1 MVYLNLKNYEPSVK
15 LLYSHMD
22 TFINPGIDAPSTN
35 NNNIDFALTDF
46 RIYEPFLPN
55 KPATQYLSNSKNR
68 GL

>member
-1 MVYLNLKNYEPSVK
+1 
-15 LLYSHMD
+15 MD

-55 KPATQYLSNSKNR
+55 KPVTQYLSNSKNR